1 MSGLNI
7 TDEIIERPN
16 YILHEAGRKT
26 LMSMNSLS
34 ASVTTESTNVK
45 TQFNIDAAEYF
56 YGTYVTTSTGSGI
69 RIPSEL
75 AN

>member
-34 ASVTTESTNVK
+34 TSVTTESTNVK
-45 TQFNIDAAEYF
+45 TYFIIDTAEDF